1 MSKLKC
7 NETGCY
13 AREVGKWCAWIEP
26 LDREGHGRFVW
37 TVDIVDPSGS
47 SVPVNVYAGVEP
59 SLAAA
64 GLAVEEALAHLAFT
78 AG

>member
-1 MSKLKC
+1 MSKLKL
-7 NETGCY
+7 NDTDCY
-13 AREVGKWCAWIEP
+13 AVEVGKWCAWIEP

-47 SVPVNVYAGVEP
+47 SVPFNVHAGVEP

-64 GLAVEEALAHLAFT
+64 RLAIEEAVAHLVFA
-78 AG
+78 AA